1 MVALHVLF
9 GLMILVGTIM
19 TGVSFQGDTQKLT
32 KLQKFSLIFTTSA
45 IGLTVVA
52 VITISSSV
60 FIGLALLVILAV
72 YEYYSFL
79 RATN

>member
-60 FIGLALLVILAV
+60 LIGLALLVILAV

-79 RATN
+79 RTTN